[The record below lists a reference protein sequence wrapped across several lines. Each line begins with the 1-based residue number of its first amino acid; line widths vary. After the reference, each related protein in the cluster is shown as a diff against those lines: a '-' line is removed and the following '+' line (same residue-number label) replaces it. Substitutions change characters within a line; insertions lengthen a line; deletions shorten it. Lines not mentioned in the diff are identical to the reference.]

1 MNKQIWQTIKY
12 YFNLIVFPPAKVALV
27 IWTIY
32 CIISTPSA
40 ITQIKIGEYFIVFLF
55 GSVLWIGIADAI
67 YFFKFK
73 DNYLRYKLKIQK
85 PETITTYS
93 GIKHPKT
100 NINIP
105 NTGSLQTTV
114 LDSHSPDFYQDFCK
128 ILLLLISQEKCSIG
142 LIQRNLEINFN
153 EASMIMEMLVKYG
166 VVEPRNDTMPRRI
179 ILSSEE
185 IKRLFE
191 KIKSEGIPATM
202 YKYNDTSFYS
212 PSSVYTQACDFD
224 SMEGHEFEHYCADIL
239 SKNGFIDVEVTQG
252 SGDHGI
258 DILAEK
264 DDISYAIQCKCYTSN
279 IGNAAVQQAH
289 TGKSL
294 YKKDV
299 AVVLTNR
306 YFTQQAKSEAQ
317 QLGVKLW
324 DRDKLQQMIDA
335 SAT

>member
-32 CIISTPSA
+32 CIISAPSA
-40 ITQIKIGEYFIVFLF
+40 ITQIKIGEYLIVFLF
-55 GSVLWIGIADAI
+55 GSVLWIGIADAV

-73 DNYLRYKLKIQK
+73 DNYLRYKLKMQK
-85 PETITTYS
+85 PETITTCS

-105 NTGSLQTTV
+105 NTSSLQTTV
-114 LDSHSPDFYQDFCK
+114 LDSHSFAFYQDFCK

-142 LIQRNLEINFN
+142 LIQRNLEVNFN
-153 EASMIMEMLVKYG
+153 EASMIMDMLVKYG
-166 VVEPRNDTMPRRI
+166 VVESRNDTMPHRI

-202 YKYNDTSFYS
+202 YNDTSIYS
-212 PSSVYTQACDFD
+212 PSSLYTQACDFD

-264 DDISYAIQCKCYTSN
+264 DDISYAIQCKCYSSN

-324 DRDKLQQMIDA
+324 DRDKLQQLID
-335 SAT
+335 ST